1 MIPLEARMNVSR
13 MLGMFMR
20 LAMAVQLILGI
31 GFWTGHWVGLVNLHM
46 AIGALFVLA
55 FWVIAGIAIAQKKP
69 AGLAVFAF
77 LWGVVV
83 FGVGMAQRGILV
95 GDLHWIIRV
104 VHLVIGIAAM
114 PIAEKLVA
122 APPGAVARTA

>member
-1 MIPLEARMNVSR
+1 MNVSR

-20 LAMAVQLILGI
+20 AAMAVQVIVGI
-31 GFWTGHWVGLVNLHM
+31 GFWTGHWYGLVGLHM

-55 FWVIAGIAIAQKKP
+55 FWIIAAMGISRAK
-69 AGLAVFAF
+69 GLAAFAF
-77 LWGVVV
+77 LWGALVLA
-83 FGVGMAQRGILV
+83 VGMTQRGILI

-114 PIAEKLVA
+114 PIAEKLIATPSRA
-122 APPGAVARTA
+122 AHAA